1 MPRET
6 VNDTDLYYET
16 AGDGPPIVFLHGV
29 MMGSRF
35 FTDQLQGLDDEY
47 RPISLDFRGHGR
59 SEKNETG
66 HTIPQY
72 AADVE
77 AFLAAQN
84 VESVILVGW
93 SMGALVG
100 WEYVDQFGTDRLRG
114 FVVVDQHPSDY
125 KWADYDHGA
134 FGLQELIDL
143 LELAQTDPGA
153 LAQLFIDEMLKD
165 EPSPEVEQL
174 MFDEI
179 SRVPP
184 SIKSAILF
192 DQSMRDYRDAL
203 QAVDVPSLVCLG
215 EDEKLLETGGVEYA
229 AEHMPNA
236 TLERFPDSGHCPFIE
251 QTEQFN
257 RVLSEFADSL

>member
-1 MPRET
+1 MPTET
-6 VNDTDLYYET
+6 VNGTDLYYET
-16 AGDGPPIVFLHGV
+16 AGDGSAIVFLHGV

-35 FTDQLQGLDDEY
+35 FTDQLRGLNDTY
-47 RPISLDFRGHGR
+47 QPVLLDFRGHGR
-59 SEKNETG
+59 SEKKETG
-66 HTIPQY
+66 HTVPQY

-77 AFLAAQN
+77 GFLGAQN
-84 VESVILVGW
+84 VEEVILVGW

-100 WEYVDQFGTDRLRG
+100 WEYIDQFGTDRLRG

-125 KWADYDHGA
+125 EWPDYDHGA
-134 FGLQELIDL
+134 FDLQELIEL

-153 LAQLFIDEMLKD
+153 LAQLFIDEMFHD
-165 EPSPEVEQL
+165 ELSPEVEQL
-174 MFDEI
+174 LFDEI

-192 DQSMRDYRDAL
+192 DQSMRDYRDTL

-215 EDEKLLETGGVEYA
+215 EDEQLLETGGVEYA
-229 AEHMPNA
+229 AEHMPET
-236 TLERFPDSGHCPFIE
+236 TLHRFSNSGHCPFIE

-257 RVLSEFADSL
+257 RVLRGFVESL